1 MSAAASNASANG
13 AGASSISSTMLQGL
27 RDQDAVAWS
36 RLVKV
41 LGPVDTFR
49 GWLWRITQ
57 NKIRNY
63 LQRWKKHPN
72 GAGGTDAQVQ
82 FQQLAVCEPSDSQEP
97 SDPDSDCL
105 ILHAMLELIREDFE
119 HNTWQAF
126 WRMAVQGHSAAEI
139 GADLGMTQEA
149 VRQAKRRIV
158 RRLEKDLEGIF

>member
-1 MSAAASNASANG
+1 M
-13 AGASSISSTMLQGL
+13 
-27 RDQDAVAWS
+27 
-36 RLVKV
+36 
-41 LGPVDTFR
+41 
-49 GWLWRITQ
+49 
-57 NKIRNY
+57 
-63 LQRWKKHPN
+63 
-72 GAGGTDAQVQ
+72 Q